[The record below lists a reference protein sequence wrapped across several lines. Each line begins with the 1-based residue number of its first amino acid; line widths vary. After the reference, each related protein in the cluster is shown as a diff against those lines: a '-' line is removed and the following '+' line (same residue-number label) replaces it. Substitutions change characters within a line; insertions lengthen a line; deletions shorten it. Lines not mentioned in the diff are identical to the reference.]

1 MKTGYFARMKEYEAA
16 GYTPVSIA
24 RYAPPFYHGHEYKK
38 LAPSYDC
45 LNDYKYGPNKGNK
58 DRFMIRYFNEL
69 PNLTQQQ
76 IIKELEQL
84 TGVKEDKIVLLC
96 FEKPGDFCHRHL
108 VADYLMDCTDY
119 EVKEF
124 EI

>member
-1 MKTGYFARMKEYEAA
+1 M
-16 GYTPVSIA
+16 
-24 RYAPPFYHGHEYKK
+24 
-38 LAPSYDC
+38 
-45 LNDYKYGPNKGNK
+45 NDYKYGPNKGNK

-76 IIKELEQL
+76 IIEELEQL
-84 TGVKEDKIVLLC
+84 TGVKEDKIILLC

-124 EI
+124 EV